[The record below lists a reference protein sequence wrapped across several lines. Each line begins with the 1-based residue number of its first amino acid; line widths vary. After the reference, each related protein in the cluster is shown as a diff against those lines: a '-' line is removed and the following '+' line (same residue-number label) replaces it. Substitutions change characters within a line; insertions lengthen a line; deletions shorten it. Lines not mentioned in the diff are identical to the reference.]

1 MKIEQGTVLTDGK
14 KYWLYGAD
22 NKAHPIEV
30 STNPEHFDVS
40 IWEEEP
46 TYVIR
51 NRIEPITKD
60 MKPITDIVELT
71 PSVKLI
77 PESKAVIAH
86 SVFRQGYYD
95 LEDLQLHYDI
105 QKPYVIDLTY
115 TVSTMVKPYGFTGVT
130 QYSAL
135 HDRPAS
141 DDGCWDYDYATV
153 SLYGVVRFV
162 KSCII
167 YSASSMRLIDKL
179 DYRSVLK
186 EAVGNLGVCNTDCK
200 WITGN
205 HNVSCSY
212 SHVISNCVNTVFSSL
227 SKRLKDCVEVS
238 SSKLCAGCSQSS
250 CLTGCLNV
258 NYCKHCLCCFNLDSA
273 APHALFNKQVSIEEY
288 SSWDFYIRKSKAETW
303 ADLYKALSYKKVGHL
318 LGRTKS
324 TITAKDVSAF
334 RKRIKAYC

>member
-46 TYVIR
+46 TYVIS
-51 NRIEPITKD
+51 NEAKPITKD

-77 PESKAVIAH
+77 PKSKAVIAH

-95 LEDLQLHYDI
+95 LEDLQLHYDM
-105 QKPYVIDLTY
+105 QKPYVIDLTN

-135 HDRPAS
+135 HNRPAS
-141 DDGCWDYDYATV
+141 DVGCWDYDYATV

-167 YSASSMRLIDKL
+167 YSASSMCLIDKL
-179 DYRSVLK
+179 DYRLVLK
-186 EAVGNLGVCNTDCK
+186 EAVGNLGVCNEDCI
-200 WITGN
+200 W
-205 HNVSCSY
+205 VSGSNNINCDY
-212 SHVISNCVNTVFSSL
+212 SKSIFHCVNTSGSFM
-227 SKRLKDCVEVS
+227 SKRLKNCNAVS
-238 SSKLCAGCSQSS
+238 YSKLCYSCSHSGC
-250 CLTGCLNV
+250 LKYCLNV
-258 NYCKHCLCCFNLDSA
+258 HYCETCLCCSNLDLA
-273 APHALFNKQVSIEEY
+273 HYALFNKRVSTEEY
-288 SSWDFYIRKSKAETW
+288 YDWEQHIEDNKVTTW
-303 ADLYKALSYKKVGHL
+303 ADLYSALSYDKIRYLIRRKG
-318 LGRTKS
+318 S
-324 TITAKDVSAF
+324 TITAEDVSGF
-334 RKRIKAYC
+334 RKNIRPYC